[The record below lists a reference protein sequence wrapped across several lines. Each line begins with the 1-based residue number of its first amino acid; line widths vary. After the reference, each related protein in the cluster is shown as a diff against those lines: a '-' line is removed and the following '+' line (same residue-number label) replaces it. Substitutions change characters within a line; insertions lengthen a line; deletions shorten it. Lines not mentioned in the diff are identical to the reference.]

1 MSRKS
6 YSPEFKFQIVLEALK
21 ERETLQEIASKNS
34 IAPSQ
39 ITRWIDE
46 FKSNGSNVFQHKN
59 RDAKKLE
66 LLEKEQTRLYSVVG
80 EQTMKIDWL
89 KKKLDQLE
97 GK

>member
-21 ERETLQEIASKNS
+21 ERETLQEIASKNG

-39 ITRWIDE
+39 ITRWVDE
-46 FKSNGSNVFQHKN
+46 FKSNGSNVFQHTN

-89 KKKLDQLE
+89 KKKLDHLE

>member
-39 ITRWIDE
+39 ITRWVDE
-46 FKSNGSNVFQHKN
+46 FKSSGSNVFQHTN

>member
-1 MSRKS
+1 M
-6 YSPEFKFQIVLEALK
+6 
-21 ERETLQEIASKNS
+21 
-34 IAPSQ
+34 
-39 ITRWIDE
+39 
-46 FKSNGSNVFQHKN
+46 FQHTN